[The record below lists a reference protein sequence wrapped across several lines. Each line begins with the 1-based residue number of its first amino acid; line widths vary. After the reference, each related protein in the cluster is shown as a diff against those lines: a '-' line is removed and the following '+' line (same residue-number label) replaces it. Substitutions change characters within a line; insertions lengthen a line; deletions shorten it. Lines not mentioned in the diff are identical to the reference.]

1 MLSKI
6 YIIILVVAILITGVL
21 TFYASSWLGSIGSPE
36 SIVENHNFY
45 SNLTWTSLWLSSIVL
60 LAIAN
65 AILWQTRKLW
75 AMWTSFAFFA
85 FFVILHTFWLS
96 PAFSRFQYDNNL
108 REGSISFT
116 PFLGLIVCLLAA
128 IIVFFN
134 QFIVLRM
141 HEKTFPP
148 AQLPEGE
155 VADLEKENVE
165 NEVQN

>member
-6 YIIILVVAILITGVL
+6 YILVLVIAVLITGFL
-21 TFYASSWLGSIGSPE
+21 TFYAYSWFGSISSPE
-36 SIVENHNFY
+36 SIIENHNFY
-45 SNLTWTSLWLSSIVL
+45 SNLAWTSIWLSSIVL

-85 FFVILHTFWLS
+85 VFVILHTFWLS
-96 PAFSRFQYDNNL
+96 PAFSDFQYRKNL
-108 REGSISFT
+108 QETSISFS
-116 PFLGLIVCLLAA
+116 PFLGIIVCLLAA

-134 QFIVLRM
+134 QFIILRL

-148 AQLPEGE
+148 AQLTENE
-155 VADLEKENVE
+155 VADLEKRNLE

>member
-6 YIIILVVAILITGVL
+6 YIIVLVVAILLTGLL
-21 TFYASSWLGSIGSPE
+21 TFYVSSWLGSIGSPQ

-45 SNLTWTSLWLSSIVL
+45 SNLAWTSLWLSSIVL

-85 FFVILHTFWLS
+85 VFVILHTFWPS
-96 PAFSRFQYDNNL
+96 PTFSDFQYKNNL
-108 REGSISFT
+108 QETSISFS
-116 PFLGLIVCLLAA
+116 PFLGIIVCILAA

-148 AQLPEGE
+148 APLPENE
-155 VADLEKENVE
+155 IADWAKESSE
-165 NEVQN
+165 SETQK

>member
-6 YIIILVVAILITGVL
+6 YIIVLVVAILVTGFL
-21 TFYASSWLGSIGSPE
+21 TFYASGWLGSIGSPQ
-36 SIVENHNFY
+36 SIIENHNFY
-45 SNLTWTSLWLSSIVL
+45 SNLAWASLWLSSIIL

-85 FFVILHTFWLS
+85 VFVVLHTFWLS
-96 PAFSRFQYDNNL
+96 PAFSDFQYRNNL
-108 REGSISFT
+108 QETSISFN

-148 AQLPEGE
+148 AQLPESE
-155 VADLEKENVE
+155 IEDLEKENLE
-165 NEVQN
+165 NEIQN